1 MSFRRACRRLHVR
14 TAVSTPVFAVCI
26 RVFIV
31 VCALMAPRQTL
42 AQPSDDVLQILR
54 LESTPIGALPP
65 IALPMPASR
74 NHDYWG
80 VRLQAGHRVDRDG
93 SDLGAIAAGIDFQYR
108 GGSVVGITGGYQKR
122 DCDLAGPDCGGH
134 ALFGLRSRINLI
146 TGGPT
151 IGALFG
157 DKNATSTLGGELGFG
172 YAPNILPDTNAC
184 TIDIG
189 MPVSVSM
196 LQRIRLVSYV
206 TPGVAWDLSCGS
218 GGPPTHTSWLTGFG
232 IGIQQLGNRST
243 DVFVGMQ
250 KIFRG
255 DTGYQLGI
263 SVTYIWLP

>member
-1 MSFRRACRRLHVR
+1 MSRR
-14 TAVSTPVFAVCI
+14 TAEIPRARTAICI
-26 RVFIV
+26 RLIAVS
-31 VCALMAPRQTL
+31 CALIILIAPARAL
-42 AQPSDDVLQILR
+42 AQASDDLIQILR

-80 VRLQAGHRVDRDG
+80 VRLQGGHREGRNG

-108 GGSVVGITGGYQKR
+108 GGSVVGITGGYQQR
-122 DCDLAGPDCGGH
+122 DCDMAGPSCGRH
-134 ALFGLRSRINLI
+134 ALYGVRTRINLI

-172 YAPNILPDTNAC
+172 FAPNVLPDINSC
-184 TIDIG
+184 TIDMG
-189 MPVSVSM
+189 MPLSVSM
-196 LQRIRLVSYV
+196 LQRIRVVSYV
-206 TPGVAWDLSCGS
+206 TPGVAWDIGCGS
-218 GGPPTHTSWLTGFG
+218 QGPPTRTSWLTGFG
-232 IGIQQLGNRST
+232 LGIQQLGNRST

-255 DTGYQLGI
+255 DTGYQIGI
-263 SVTYIWLP
+263 SVTYVWLP

>member
-1 MSFRRACRRLHVR
+1 MSGR
-14 TAVSTPVFAVCI
+14 VFAAI
-26 RVFIV
+26 
-31 VCALMAPRQTL
+31 CALILL
-42 AQPSDDVLQILR
+42 ATPERGNGQVSDNELQILR

-80 VRLQAGHRVDRDG
+80 VRLQAGHRRSPDG
-93 SDLGAIAAGIDFQYR
+93 DDLGAIAGGIDFQYR
-108 GGSVVGITGGYQKR
+108 GGSTVGITGGYQKR
-122 DCDLAGPDCGGH
+122 DCDLAGPTCGGH

-172 YAPNILPDTNAC
+172 YAPNILPDMNSC
-184 TIDIG
+184 TIDMG
-189 MPVSVSM
+189 MPLSVSM
-196 LQRIRLVSYV
+196 LQRVRVVSYL
-206 TPGVAWDLSCGS
+206 TPGVAWDIGCGS
-218 GGPPTHTSWLTGFG
+218 SGPPTRMSWLTGFG
-232 IGIQQLGNRST
+232 LGIQQFGNRST
-243 DVFVGMQ
+243 DIFLGIQ

-255 DTGYQLGI
+255 ETGYQFGL